1 MDYTQTSTQ
10 DVLRVKRRA
19 RLAAKV
25 RRQMLRFAQLQR
37 QRNQRKKERAGL
49 KL

>member
-1 MDYTQTSTQ
+1 
-10 DVLRVKRRA
+10 VRRA
-19 RLAAKV
+19 
-25 RRQMLRFAQLQR
+25 MLRFAQLQR